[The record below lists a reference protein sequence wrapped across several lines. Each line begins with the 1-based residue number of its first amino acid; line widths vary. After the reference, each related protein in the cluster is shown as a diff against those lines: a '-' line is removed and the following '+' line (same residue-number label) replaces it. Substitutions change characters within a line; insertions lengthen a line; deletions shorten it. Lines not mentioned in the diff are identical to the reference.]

1 MIYPFFLSFFL
12 ANDGHGGRKNL
23 RIVSPP
29 AAAADPA
36 LTRRRRIRVLVPRLR
51 VLHAWCEEGRGVGW
65 ACG

>member
-1 MIYPFFLSFFL
+1 MIYPFFLSFL
-12 ANDGHGGRKNL
+12 QMMGMGGEKNS